1 MFHEPSDV
9 GILRP
14 IVIRGCDE
22 VIDELVARG
31 TLKECVSYPDL
42 PGGLAVQPLYRYVS
56 EPMPVARVMPILEIR
71 DVLLRSSCTLAADV
85 RVSDNGEGETDPV

>member
-14 IVIRGCDE
+14 IIVRGGDAIPDGLIE
-22 VIDELVARG
+22 GG
-31 TLKECVSYPDL
+31 TFKECVSYPDL

-56 EPMPVARVMPILEIR
+56 EPMPVARITPIDGLE
-71 DVLLRSSCTLAADV
+71 VLATCTAKTL
-85 RVSDNGEGETDPV
+85 STKG